1 MRLFGH
7 PVHPLVVAF
16 PIALLALT
24 PVWDGVAFV
33 GIEPRLS
40 FVAYWSS
47 LAGLVG
53 GGIALVTGVVD
64 FVALKDPTPELT
76 KTALRHAGFA
86 FSTLGVFVLAFVL
99 RGGASG
105 EPGVLVLGL
114 EVLGALGLAVT
125 GWLGGHLVFGHGVG
139 INDVR

>member
-24 PVWDGVAFV
+24 PLWDVVALA

-47 LAGLVG
+47 LAGLVAG
-53 GGIALVTGVVD
+53 GVALVTGVLD
-64 FVALKDPTPELT
+64 FVA
-76 KTALRHAGFA
+76 
-86 FSTLGVFVLAFVL
+86 
-99 RGGASG
+99 
-105 EPGVLVLGL
+105 
-114 EVLGALGLAVT
+114 
-125 GWLGGHLVFGHGVG
+125 
-139 INDVR
+139 

>member
-47 LAGLVG
+47 LAGLVT
-53 GGIALVTGVVD
+53 GGIALVTGVLD
-64 FVALKDPTPELT
+64 FIALKEPTPELT
-76 KTALRHAGFA
+76 NTAFRHAGFA
-86 FSTLGVFVLAFVL
+86 LSTLGVFVLAFVL

-105 EPGVLVLGL
+105 EPGALVLGL
-114 EVLGALGLAVT
+114 EVLGALGLVAT
-125 GWLGGHLVFGHGVG
+125 GWLGGHLVFAHGAG
-139 INDVR
+139 IKSVR

>member
-24 PVWDGVAFV
+24 PLWDGLAFV

-47 LAGLVG
+47 LAGLVA

-64 FVALKDPTPELT
+64 FLALKHPTPELT
-76 KTALRHAGFA
+76 NTAFRHAGFA
-86 FSTLGVFVLAFVL
+86 LSTLGLFVLAFVL

-105 EPGVLVLGL
+105 APGVLVLGL
-114 EVLGALGLAVT
+114 EVLGALGLVVT
-125 GWLGGHLVFGHGVG
+125 GWLGGHLVFGHGAGVK
-139 INDVR
+139 NVH

>member
-24 PVWDGVAFV
+24 PLWDGVAFV

-47 LAGLVG
+47 LAGLVA
-53 GGIALVTGVVD
+53 GGIALVTGVLD

-76 KTALRHAGFA
+76 KTAFRHAGYA
-86 FSTLGVFVLAFVL
+86 LSTLSVFVLAFVF
-99 RGGASG
+99 RGGPSG
-105 EPGVLVLGL
+105 EPGALVLGL
-114 EVLGALGLAVT
+114 EALGALGLGVT
-125 GWLGGHLVFGHGVG
+125 GWLGGHLVFGHGAG
-139 INDVR
+139 MKSVR